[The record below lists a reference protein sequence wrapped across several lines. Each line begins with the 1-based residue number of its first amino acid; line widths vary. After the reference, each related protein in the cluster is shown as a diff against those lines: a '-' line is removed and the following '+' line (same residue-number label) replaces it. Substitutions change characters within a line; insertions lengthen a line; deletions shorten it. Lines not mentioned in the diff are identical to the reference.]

1 MRPLNYAILKLFED
15 GSEIDV
21 QGVISKLETAYSS
34 FSAFKPK
41 AINESLMSAEKNGL
55 LEESNWELDNTGDL
69 HVYYKATEY
78 GVDMIKGYIK

>member
-21 QGVISKLETAYSS
+21 QGVMAKLEKDYSS
-34 FSAFKPK
+34 FRAFKPK

-55 LEESNWELDNTGDL
+55 LDESNWELDDKGEL
-69 HVYYKATEY
+69 HVFYKINEY
-78 GVDMIKGYIK
+78 GTDMVKNYIK

>member
-1 MRPLNYAILKLFED
+1 MRPLNYAILKLYED

-21 QGVISKLETAYSS
+21 QGVITHLEDEYRS

-55 LEESNWELDNTGDL
+55 LEESNWELDSDGEL
-69 HVYYKATEY
+69 HVYYQATPY
-78 GVDMIKGYIK
+78 GLDMIKGYIR

>member
-21 QGVISKLETAYSS
+21 QGVITKLDVDYSS

-55 LEESNWELDNTGDL
+55 LEESNWELDDKGEL
-69 HVYYKATEY
+69 HVYYKATDY
-78 GVDMIKGYIK
+78 GLEMIGNYIK